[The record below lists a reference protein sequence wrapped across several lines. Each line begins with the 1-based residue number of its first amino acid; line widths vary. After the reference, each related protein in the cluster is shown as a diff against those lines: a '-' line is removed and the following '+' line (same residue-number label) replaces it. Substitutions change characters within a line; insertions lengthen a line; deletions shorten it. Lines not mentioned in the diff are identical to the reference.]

1 MKKRKIII
9 PKSMKSDKNSKKS
22 SVNEKYRSIT
32 IK

>member
-9 PKSMKSDKNSKKS
+9 PKSMKSDKNSKKNI
-22 SVNEKYRSIT
+22 NEKFRSIT